1 MRISKKTWL
10 PLFFLTGFATIG
22 NASAESPDS
31 IREAVIERRAAAIA
45 AYNAGDADAMV
56 SHYTEDTWHISPRR
70 PPVQG
75 RAALRDYFAPAMK
88 SYLMSTD
95 NDILNVDVDGDTAT
109 VITRSTLTGS
119 PRPGV
124 QAPSFTEE
132 RLNLSVFKRQANGD
146 WLIHRFIDTT
156 PAAPARQG
164 E

>member
-1 MRISKKTWL
+1 MLRVFTCVL
-10 PLFFLTGFATIG
+10 ALTNLMFSLAK
-22 NASAESPDS
+22 AETLAE
-31 IREAVIERRAAAIA
+31 IQTAIEDRRAAAIA
-45 AYNAGDADAMV
+45 AYNKGDVDAMM

-75 RAALRDYFAPAMK
+75 RTALRGYFAPAMK
-88 SYLMSTD
+88 SYLMATD
-95 NDILNVDVDGDTAT
+95 NEILDLDVDGDTAT
-109 VITRSTLTGS
+109 AITRSTLTGS

-124 QAPSFTEE
+124 EVPPFTEQ

-156 PAAPARQG
+156 PV

>member
-1 MRISKKTWL
+1 MLGRVMRQFMLGCVII
-10 PLFFLTGFATIG
+10 A
-22 NASAESPDS
+22 ASVSVQAETLDDV
-31 IREAVIERRAAAIA
+31 RAAVVERRAAAIA

-56 SHYTEDTWHISPRR
+56 SHYTQDTWHISPRR

-75 RAALRDYFAPAMK
+75 RAALRQYFAPAMK

-95 NDILNVDVDGDTAT
+95 NKILDLDVDGDTAT

-124 QAPSFTEE
+124 EAPTFTEE

-156 PAAPARQG
+156 PAKTEPAAD
-164 E
+164 

>member
-1 MRISKKTWL
+1 MRGL
-10 PLFFLTGFATIG
+10 LTVLIATTVA
-22 NASAESPDS
+22 ASAVAETLEDV
-31 IREAVIERRAAAIA
+31 RAAVIERRAAAIA

-70 PPVQG
+70 PPVNG
-75 RAALRDYFAPAMK
+75 RTDLRAYFAPAMK

-95 NDILNVDVDGDTAT
+95 NDILNIDVDGDTAT

-132 RLNLSVFKRQANGD
+132 RLNLSVFKR
-146 WLIHRFIDTT
+146 
-156 PAAPARQG
+156 
-164 E
+164 